1 MSPFPLPTKKLK
13 EFIDWSRDRW
23 MNNSMQQG
31 TLKFL
36 TDKSLPQAWLRKSRS
51 KVSHSDLEKDL
62 GDLAPNQFILPG
74 ILGMWSSEPLKVKV
88 KLLSRVWLFATPWT
102 VPYQDPP
109 STRIL
114 HPRDFPGKSTGVGC
128 HFLLQGILPTQELN
142 LGFLHW
148 RQTLCRLSHQGSTWR
163 YFF

>member
-1 MSPFPLPTKKLK
+1 
-13 EFIDWSRDRW
+13 

-88 KLLSRVWLFATPWT
+88 KLLSRV
-102 VPYQDPP
+102 
-109 STRIL
+109 
-114 HPRDFPGKSTGVGC
+114 
-128 HFLLQGILPTQELN
+128 
-142 LGFLHW
+142 
-148 RQTLCRLSHQGSTWR
+148 
-163 YFF
+163 

>member
-1 MSPFPLPTKKLK
+1 
-13 EFIDWSRDRW
+13 
-23 MNNSMQQG
+23 MQQG

-74 ILGMWSSEPLKVKV
+74 ILEMRSPEPLKVKA
-88 KLLSRVWLFATPWT
+88 KSLSHVRLFATPWT
-102 VPYQDPP
+102 VPYQDPL

-114 HPRDFPGKSTGVGC
+114 HSRDFPGKSTGVGC